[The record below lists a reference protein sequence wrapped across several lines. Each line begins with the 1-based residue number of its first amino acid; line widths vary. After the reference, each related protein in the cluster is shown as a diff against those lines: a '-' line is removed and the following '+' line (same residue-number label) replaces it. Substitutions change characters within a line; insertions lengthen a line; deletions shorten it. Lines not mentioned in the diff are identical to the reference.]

1 MELYHGTNF
10 KSAVDICKNGI
21 DFSKGGVNLDFG
33 VGFYTTPDLKKAIQR
48 ARSKARYQE
57 EEAYI
62 VVLTM
67 DEQKMRR
74 LKYRV
79 FEIADEK
86 WGEFIINNRC
96 GRLIVQK
103 DSGVEHNLDNR
114 YDIVEG
120 QIADG
125 SVSRIAYNVREG
137 KDKIENV
144 DYRQFL
150 PNEQKT
156 FGQQISFHTEKALNC
171 IKELKYFN
179 IKQIALQRG
188 VTLHE
193 IR

>member
-1 MELYHGTNF
+1 MGKCYNIGTKNTKEMCVELYHGTNF

-67 DEQKMRR
+67 DEQK
-74 LKYRV
+74 
-79 FEIADEK
+79 
-86 WGEFIINNRC
+86 
-96 GRLIVQK
+96 
-103 DSGVEHNLDNR
+103 
-114 YDIVEG
+114 
-120 QIADG
+120 
-125 SVSRIAYNVREG
+125 
-137 KDKIENV
+137 
-144 DYRQFL
+144 
-150 PNEQKT
+150 T
-156 FGQQISFHTEKALNC
+156 FGQQISFHTEKALKC

-188 VTLHE
+188 VTLYE